1 MTSPTLSPSVNY
13 QNNNN
18 MMARQAMYSGQ
29 YQRTAA
35 ARQQRYR
42 SRQAQQ
48 RAIRPPAR
56 KMQIHLSN
64 MQASLLEM
72 ERRYASV
79 KETLRPSQKQVWLD
93 KIKLVR
99 TERDML
105 FLEMQAQATLGLGP
119 LPPNNFHNAP
129 DRTRNRSTDNPNYKL
144 SAQVEQRKKERK
156 IRLSATRPV
165 PREWVDPSIFV
176 PAPVKCDGTTEQFR
190 FLRSERRPQNSR
202 TAAYGA

>member
-1 MTSPTLSPSVNY
+1 MSFNRHSQIAWGIDAYADPGIQWSGHHPMTSPTLSPSVNY

-18 MMARQAMYSGQ
+18 IMARQAMYSGQ

-129 DRTRNRSTDNPNYKL
+129 DPKL
-144 SAQVEQRKKERK
+144 
-156 IRLSATRPV
+156 
-165 PREWVDPSIFV
+165 F
-176 PAPVKCDGTTEQFR
+176 
-190 FLRSERRPQNSR
+190 FLF
-202 TAAYGA
+202 